1 MRNGKVSQSR
11 AGRGTSY
18 NAVMQSEP
26 FPEQKQAMEYLRRK
40 GTEAP
45 VAEIRSKV
53 EEGFRELNALV
64 ESIPEDAVRV
74 RPRPG
79 RWCVQ
84 EVVDHVVESHR
95 PVVGELAALLRGEVP
110 QGGPIPASLQSAD
123 AMEKDWP
130 GLVRELAGIH
140 AEMAA
145 LVRTAPEGAS
155 LEVRAPVAMVIKVR
169 GEEGEVRPIQ
179 WQEDLDWK
187 AYAMA
192 FRAHALEHVAQIR
205 KILEETGL

>member
-1 MRNGKVSQSR
+1 MPNDLFS
-11 AGRGTSY
+11 
-18 NAVMQSEP
+18 
-26 FPEQKQAMEYLRRK
+26 EQKRAMEYLRRK

-53 EEGFRELNALV
+53 EESFQELNALV
-64 ESIPEDAVRV
+64 ESVPEHAARI

-84 EVVDHVVESHR
+84 EVVDHLVVSHR

-110 QGGPIPASLQSAD
+110 QGGPIPASLQSPD

-130 GLVRELAGIH
+130 GLVRELAGVH
-140 AEMAA
+140 AEIAS
-145 LVRTAPEGAS
+145 LVRMAPEDSS
-155 LEVRAPVAMVIKVR
+155 LEVRAPVAIVIKVR
-169 GEEGEVRPIQ
+169 RENGEVLPVH
-179 WQEDLDWK
+179 WQAELDWK

-192 FRAHALEHVAQIR
+192 FRVHALEHIVQIR
-205 KILEETGL
+205 KTLEETGF